1 MFWDG
6 AGFHDWTSSFCQAS
20 LQRVASDYTVSWFCP
35 SHRSE
40 APATAFAGAL
50 GEVMVGKRVL
60 GERGVSRR
68 RAPMPTSSSSPPCV
82 RVHQI
87 WGESMR
93 SPAGLC
99 VLLQGPHH
107 LMIKAGT
114 PCSSTIGLN
123 LQPRVGQSMR
133 QFMLQDRHRLALV
146 AQSPVMAAYRRV
158 RRQSKLQEKSRMA
171 SKNEKARRVAN
182 RMLESRPVTFK

>member
-1 MFWDG
+1 
-6 AGFHDWTSSFCQAS
+6 
-20 LQRVASDYTVSWFCP
+20 
-35 SHRSE
+35 
-40 APATAFAGAL
+40 
-50 GEVMVGKRVL
+50 
-60 GERGVSRR
+60 
-68 RAPMPTSSSSPPCV
+68 MPTSSSSPPCV
-82 RVHQI
+82 RVQQI

-99 VLLQGPHH
+99 VLLQGPH
-107 LMIKAGT
+107 LMIKAGS
-114 PCSSTIGLN
+114 PGSSTIGLN
-123 LQPRVGQSMR
+123 LQTRVSQSMR

-182 RMLESRPVTFK
+182 RRLESRPVTFN